1 MVIDKS
7 WTLLERHE
15 KVFYTGLTKF
25 VDDCKPLVNCA
36 GNIKCPCKSFRIVLW
51 VSIKNLPKHITRYG
65 WDLGYKTWVH
75 HGEPDL
81 PQPPPVIDNTRQPQI
96 SDMIALLNDISYIP
110 PNNEQNEPIQGDIGE
125 TSNEPTQAK
134 RNEFDD
140 LYASANEELYT
151 SYDYVTRLNFMAK
164 FTYFK
169 VKGKLTDSIFN
180 EMLEFFQHVF
190 PTMKGY
196 KLPPSYYAIKKTF
209 KMIGLGYESIR
220 ACVNDC
226 FFFRGDNNKDVHFC
240 PVCKMSRWKDSNTP
254 GKKAPKKVLRYFP
267 IIPRLQR
274 LYKFC
279 HTAKE
284 MTWHATEKCTEPGK
298 MQHPVDGRAW
308 KNFDTK
314 YPNFSKE
321 RRNFRLGL
329 AADGFNPFGNL
340 SQAYNMWPVI
350 LTTYNL
356 PPWLCMKE
364 SSFML
369 TLLIPGPKSPGKD
382 IDVYLRPL
390 IDDLKVLWALKGVE
404 TIDVATGQKFNMR
417 AMVLWTINDFPAR
430 SSLSGWSGQG
440 YKACPTCNEDTP
452 SVRVLGKTAY
462 VGHRRFLK
470 KPHKWRR
477 SLEFNGEIED
487 GDPPRK
493 FDRDQIQA
501 QLARLPTRVKGKHPS
516 YGGVKIKRNV
526 LVELNW
532 TKRSIFYELEY
543 WSFLTLKHNLDIM
556 HIEKNVLE
564 AILNTLLMNDKSKDT
579 AKARQDLKKLGIR
592 SGLWLGQTKNG
603 KCSKPQAAYSF
614 SPENRKKFC
623 QFIKGVKLPDG
634 FGSNFKHKV
643 TDNDTNITGLK
654 SHDCHIMMQRLLPY
668 GLQQYLPDE
677 VAKPIIELCS
687 FFKQICSATLME
699 DDMLKAQS
707 KVVDILC
714 NLELIYPPAFFDIM
728 IHLVIH
734 LPLEALE
741 GGPIRPRWM
750 FPFER
755 FMKKL
760 KGYVRNKAKPEGS
773 IAEGYV
779 AEEALTFSSHYFR
792 DVTTKFNRPDRNVDP
807 PPPTCQF
814 QVFRSLCKSIG
825 LRSVIRFDAQELKKV
840 IWYVLHNS
848 PEIDTYRS
856 QFKSKFPNKDMKE
869 EFPNWFGSQ
878 IRQRHVDNDP
888 GVSATSE
895 LFALACGPT
904 PTPILVNSCV
914 VNVVLFR
921 VKWFDT
927 RNEGRKVQHL
937 VLRNNMTQIL
947 TKDEAFKDDLYILAT
962 QVTQCFYLE
971 DMARR
976 PPHWKVVEHVN
987 HKKFSDGGVIMVE
1000 EDPDVIHFDN
1010 SSDLPLSTS
1019 LNDLNN
1025 ATLHI
1030 DGQSTDVDA
1039 PPDIIDLD
1047 KDDDI
1052 IDDKDA
1058 LPHDLAD
1065 SDDED
1070 LVNVEDDD
1078 GVEVMSADVARGH
1091 GGDGGGDDR
1100 PPSHHIPTGCGGC
1113 FANRGKGTR
1122 KANLGGRKAGR
1133 LHTRQE
1139 TRNLGL
1145 KKITDDKGPVP
1156 IRFEW
1161 DDKKTM
1167 MPLGGHASHWSNYLG
1182 ELIREMPLYYPSW
1195 QKVPAERKAAIV
1207 TKIGTQFDLTP
1218 HMQSQRWA
1226 DINAGIQQHLQKR
1239 NNFNRL
1245 LNKTSLHLIHRLN
1258 HAVKKSKELG
1268 GNSRRKGG
1276 RRMKLRY
1283 RTLSMTF
1290 LLSVLIR
1297 THETSVKTLFPEYK
1311 GPVPIPSALAEGP
1324 AAHGNQ
1330 ARTTPLFRD
1339 PKLGFDSHR
1348 PAHITS
1354 NIRDVHPTVWCNLI
1368 LRRKST
1374 VHPSPNAY
1382 SQLSTKQG
1390 YLLKLALGYTNF
1402 SHKTSG
1408 KPDGMWF
1415 VREKPIRTGDVPR
1428 SQYRHLRQLSLR
1440 DPQIA
1445 FWNDPEEQPKALS
1458 APHSL
1463 KTKNRSKS
1471 EHGLSQDSTFPDP
1484 GRSRSL
1490 CSPSV

>member
-1 MVIDKS
+1 MPRGGAKLSQFVEFNEMMQHVILAPVSDRWTWTLNKSGEFSVASVRKLIDDKVCTGGNQITRWIRYVPNKVNIHALGWVMTNSLATKFNISRRGIDIDSISCVNCGIGVETTSHLFFTCEMAQQVSHLINLWWDVPDMEINSYDSWKIWVGNIRLTSKTKMMFEGVYHVSWWLLWWYRNQKIFEAKTPNKALLFDDSNCFLISASACSLSTLHFLKLLENKLESMMILENKLESLKLRENKLESMKKILGRMNGLTVTQLASESEEQGTRRGGQDRAESNAETNHSKSGLGLPSIVALVMVIDKS

-15 KVFYTGLTKF
+15 KAFYTGLTKF
-25 VDDCKPLVNCA
+25 VDDCKPLVNSA
-36 GNIKCPCKSFRIVLW
+36 GNIKCPCKSCRTVLW

-65 WDLGYKTWVH
+65 WDPGYKTWVH

-81 PQPPPVIDNTRQPQI
+81 PPLPPVIDNTRQPQM
-96 SDMIALLNDISYIP
+96 SDMIALLNDLSYIP
-110 PNNEQNEPIQGDIGE
+110 PNNEQNEPIQEDIGE

-134 RNEFDD
+134 RNEFEE
-140 LYASANEELYT
+140 LYASANEELYPGC
-151 SYDYVTRLNFMAK
+151 DYVTRLDFMAK

-180 EMLEFFQHVF
+180 EILEFFQHVF
-190 PTMKGY
+190 PTTKGY

-209 KMIGLGYESIR
+209 KTIGLGYESIH

-226 FFFRGDNNKDVHFC
+226 FLFRGDNNKDLHFC
-240 PVCKMSRWKDSNTP
+240 PVCKTSRWKDSNTP
-254 GKKAPKKVLRYFP
+254 GKKVPKKVLRYFP

-274 LYKFC
+274 LYKSS

-284 MTWHATEKCTEPGK
+284 MTWHATGKCTEPGK

-314 YPNFSKE
+314 YPNFAKE
-321 RRNFRLGL
+321 PRNVRLGL

-340 SQAYNMWPVI
+340 SQAYSMWPVI

-904 PTPILVNSCV
+904 PTPISVNSCV
-914 VNVVLFR
+914 VNGVRFVVHSRDERRTTQNSGICSPGGNDGEMYYGQLQEILEFSYLSFKVVLFR

-927 RNEGRKVQHL
+927 RNEGRKVQRL

-947 TKDEAFKDDLYILAT
+947 TKDEAFKDDQYILAT
-962 QVTQCFYLE
+962 QFL
-971 DMARR
+971 
-976 PPHWKVVEHVN
+976 
-987 HKKFSDGGVIMVE
+987 DGGVIVVE

-1030 DGQSTDVDA
+1030 DGQSTEVDA
-1039 PPDIIDLD
+1039 LPDIIDVPD
-1047 KDDDI
+1047 EDDDI
-1052 IDDKDA
+1052 IGDEDA
-1058 LPHDLAD
+1058 LPYDLAD
-1065 SDDED
+1065 SDVED
-1070 LVNVEDDD
+1070 LINVDDD
-1078 GVEVMSADVARGH
+1078 GVE
-1091 GGDGGGDDR
+1091 
-1100 PPSHHIPTGCGGC
+1100 
-1113 FANRGKGTR
+1113 
-1122 KANLGGRKAGR
+1122 
-1133 LHTRQE
+1133 
-1139 TRNLGL
+1139 
-1145 KKITDDKGPVP
+1145 
-1156 IRFEW
+1156 
-1161 DDKKTM
+1161 
-1167 MPLGGHASHWSNYLG
+1167 
-1182 ELIREMPLYYPSW
+1182 
-1195 QKVPAERKAAIV
+1195 KV
-1207 TKIGTQFDLTP
+1207 
-1218 HMQSQRWA
+1218 
-1226 DINAGIQQHLQKR
+1226 
-1239 NNFNRL
+1239 
-1245 LNKTSLHLIHRLN
+1245 
-1258 HAVKKSKELG
+1258 
-1268 GNSRRKGG
+1268 
-1276 RRMKLRY
+1276 
-1283 RTLSMTF
+1283 
-1290 LLSVLIR
+1290 
-1297 THETSVKTLFPEYK
+1297 
-1311 GPVPIPSALAEGP
+1311 
-1324 AAHGNQ
+1324 
-1330 ARTTPLFRD
+1330 
-1339 PKLGFDSHR
+1339 
-1348 PAHITS
+1348 
-1354 NIRDVHPTVWCNLI
+1354 
-1368 LRRKST
+1368 
-1374 VHPSPNAY
+1374 Y
-1382 SQLSTKQG
+1382 SS
-1390 YLLKLALGYTNF
+1390 
-1402 SHKTSG
+1402 
-1408 KPDGMWF
+1408 
-1415 VREKPIRTGDVPR
+1415 
-1428 SQYRHLRQLSLR
+1428 
-1440 DPQIA
+1440 
-1445 FWNDPEEQPKALS
+1445 EE
-1458 APHSL
+1458 
-1463 KTKNRSKS
+1463 
-1471 EHGLSQDSTFPDP
+1471 ED
-1484 GRSRSL
+1484 
-1490 CSPSV
+1490 